1 MTTQK
6 WTEEDQRDAEAFAKG
21 FVALML
27 FARTQGVMVGFITP
41 TVAIMLPELT
51 EEPKS

>member
-21 FVALML
+21 FVALMI
-27 FARTQGVMVGFITP
+27 FARAQGVMVGFITP
-41 TVAIMLPELT
+41 TAIVPPELA
-51 EEPKS
+51 EEDKP